1 MKFTD
6 GLWVVKEGYQL
17 EYPKEISDISYSE
30 SGITLF
36 APYQAQE
43 KTRSS
48 IGCGL
53 LTVQISAVGANAFSI
68 RISNHKGSRKRMYR
82 LRPSF
87 RKHQCHRRKY
97 VFRKDQ

>member
-36 APYQAQE
+36 APYTEQE
-43 KTRSS
+43 KSS
-48 IGCGL
+48 DCIGCGSCEKRCPFEVPIRENMKAAK
-53 LTVQISAVGANAFSI
+53 TVFG
-68 RISNHKGSRKRMYR
+68 Y
-82 LRPSF
+82 
-87 RKHQCHRRKY
+87 
-97 VFRKDQ
+97 